1 MRTSRCYIL
10 EYFVYGGSGGKSESA
25 SGPPSEPK
33 SSSIDRTGLGA
44 NRKTPERRVA
54 SVLSVSEAAKGGCKR
69 YSVVGWGR
77 MVSGA
82 VGARVERVRVR
93 WCAVGSL

>member
-1 MRTSRCYIL
+1 VIAHL
-10 EYFVYGGSGGKSESA
+10 QDVF
-25 SGPPSEPK
+25 PL
-33 SSSIDRTGLGA
+33 SSLYDYDVAQDLQWNFGAAADRTGLGA

-54 SVLSVSEAAKGGCKR
+54 SVLSVSEAAKDGCKR

-93 WCAVGSL
+93 WCTVGRL

>member
-1 MRTSRCYIL
+1 VDRS
-10 EYFVYGGSGGKSESA
+10 
-25 SGPPSEPK
+25 
-33 SSSIDRTGLGA
+33 DRTGLGA

-69 YSVVGWGR
+69 YSDGG
-77 MVSGA
+77 MGAKCSGA

-93 WCAVGSL
+93 WCTVGRL